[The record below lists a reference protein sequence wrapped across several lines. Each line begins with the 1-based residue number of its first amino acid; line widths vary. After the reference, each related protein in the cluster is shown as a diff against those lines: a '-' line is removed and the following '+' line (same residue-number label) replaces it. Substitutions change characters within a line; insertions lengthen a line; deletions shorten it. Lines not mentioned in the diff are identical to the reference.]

1 MLECLL
7 THARGM
13 HIDGVPFRRT
23 LHFDAEAQA
32 LFTAFQDEVEPL
44 LGEFGE
50 LSEIAGWGGKLV
62 GAAARIA
69 GLLHVAA
76 HSDRPDT
83 DPVTAETLS
92 GALEIGRYAFAH
104 AKAAFVVMG
113 ADGAVADARH
123 ILRWI
128 ERHEKTEF
136 SERDAYRTMTTRFKH
151 PADLHPGL
159 TALEN
164 RGYLRRVPEPKG
176 KGPGRKPSPRWEVNP
191 ALRSRN

>member
-1 MLECLL
+1 
-7 THARGM
+7 
-13 HIDGVPFRRT
+13 
-23 LHFDAEAQA
+23 
-32 LFTAFQDEVEPL
+32 
-44 LGEFGE
+44 
-50 LSEIAGWGGKLV
+50 
-62 GAAARIA
+62 
-69 GLLHVAA
+69 
-76 HSDRPDT
+76 
-83 DPVTAETLS
+83 
-92 GALEIGRYAFAH
+92 
-104 AKAAFVVMG
+104 MG